1 MKKILALAMAI
12 IMMMTIAVPSFAVEI
27 TENNSVGNTDIQT
40 LTTKEDG
47 TDAAYFLVSI
57 PAKVQIYWG
66 AEVTYIPFT
75 VECQL
80 ATGKVLDFD
89 VDGQNNYLFKDGVR
103 GMIPYA
109 LLNGDFKLAESVIK
123 ETTVPD
129 YITITTIPQ
138 HWMQVPVDNYADLV
152 TFTVSVVNK

>member
-1 MKKILALAMAI
+1 MKKILCLAMAI
-12 IMMMTIAVPSFAVEI
+12 VMMMAIAVPAFAVEI
-27 TENNSVGNTDIQT
+27 TEDNSAGNTDIQT

-47 TDAAYFLVSI
+47 TDAAYFMVSI

-89 VDGQNNYLFKDGVR
+89 VKGQNNYLLKAGVR

-109 LLNGDFKLAESVIK
+109 LLNGNFKLAESVVK
-123 ETTVPD
+123 ETTISD
-129 YITITTIPQ
+129 YITITTIPE

-152 TFTVSVVNK
+152 TFTVSVVDE